1 MNPFKVF
8 VTLACAGLVVIVG
21 LLAGY
26 HRTEVVQRGYRGTAM
41 SQLYRESYFEKE
53 DVINKFPKPLGPAKT
68 DGPTAAE
75 TYENVHVLGDLS
87 KSQFA
92 RTMLSIKSWVAPE
105 VGCNFCHAAPIYN
118 SDEKYQKRVA
128 RKMIA
133 MTRHINTDWTA
144 HVGKTGVTC
153 YTCHRGQAVPAKIW
167 FQATE
172 NDDGLM
178 QKRPLQ
184 RPPTPAAA
192 DSSLPADS
200 LTEYLLHDDNI
211 RVNGVTPLQTGNRN
225 SVQHAR
231 QTYTLMMVMSESLG
245 VNCDFCHNTRALAS
259 WELST
264 PQRVTAWYGIRM
276 VRDLN
281 NNVMLPLK
289 TELPAER
296 LGPGGDVP
304 KIYCATCHNG
314 SNKPLYGAPM
324 LQYYPELVRPGGPR
338 PLPGQEGYTATPD
351 APAPDDAA
359 PATQKTA
366 KDAAPAPLPNAA
378 PAALPNTASL
388 QHVSAAAAVAPTVG
402 GGR

>member
-1 MNPFKVF
+1 MSAFRVI
-8 VTLACAGLVVIVG
+8 VTALCALLVVGLG

-26 HRTEVVQRGYRGTAM
+26 QRSEVVQRGYRGLALN
-41 SQLYRESYFEKE
+41 QIYRPSYFVKE
-53 DVINKFPKPLGPAKT
+53 DAINKYPKPLGPAKT
-68 DGPTAAE
+68 TGPTAAE

-92 RTMLSIKSWVAPE
+92 RTMLSIKSWVAPD
-105 VGCNFCHAAPIYN
+105 VGCNLCHAAPIYN

-153 YTCHRGQAVPAKIW
+153 FTCHRGQAVPPKVW
-167 FQATE
+167 FSATE
-172 NDDGLM
+172 YDNGLM
-178 QKRPLQ
+178 QKRPIQ

-192 DSSLPADS
+192 DSALPADS
-200 LTEYLLHDDNI
+200 LTEYLLHDDSI
-211 RVNGVTPLQTGNRN
+211 RVNGATPLQTGNRQ

-245 VNCDFCHNTRALAS
+245 VNCDFCHNTRAIFS
-259 WELST
+259 WDLST

-281 NNVMLPLK
+281 NNVMVPLK
-289 TELPAER
+289 SELPPER

-324 LQYYPELVRPGGPR
+324 LGVYPELVRPGGPI
-338 PLPGQEGYTATPD
+338 PITGIPTP
-351 APAPDDAA
+351 PDAA
-359 PATQKTA
+359 PTPAPIPAPAAAPVEQKTA
-366 KDAAPAPLPNAA
+366 SLAPPVTP
-378 PAALPNTASL
+378 PPP
-388 QHVSAAAAVAPTVG
+388 VAGTT
-402 GGR
+402 GR

>member
-1 MNPFKVF
+1 MNPGGVLFAA
-8 VTLACAGLVVIVG
+8 LALVAAVVLGLA
-21 LLAGY
+21 AGY
-26 HRTEVVQRGYRGTAM
+26 HRTQTVQRGYRGLAM
-41 SQLYRESYFEKE
+41 EQRFSESYLRKE
-53 DVINKFPKPLGPAKT
+53 DTINKLVKPLPPAKT
-68 DGPTAAE
+68 AGPTAAE

-92 RTMLSIKSWVAPE
+92 RTMLSIKSWVAPD
-105 VGCNFCHAAPIYN
+105 VGCNLCHAAPIYN

-153 YTCHRGQAVPAKIW
+153 FTCHRGQAVPPNVW
-167 FQATE
+167 FQATQY
-172 NDDGLM
+172 DGGIM
-178 QKRPLQ
+178 QKRPIQ

-192 DSSLPADS
+192 DTALPADS
-200 LTEYLLHDDNI
+200 LTEYLLHDDSI
-211 RVNGVTPLQTGNRN
+211 RVNGPTALQTGNRQ

-245 VNCDFCHNTRALAS
+245 VNCDFCHNTRAIFS
-259 WELST
+259 WDLST

-281 NNVMLPLK
+281 NNVMEPLK
-289 TELPAER
+289 SELPAER

-324 LQYYPELVRPGGPR
+324 LPLYPELVRPGGPL
-338 PLPGQEGYTATPD
+338 PLPGAPVMPP
-351 APAPDDAA
+351 APAPTPAPDGTPTAA
-359 PATQKTA
+359 PAVQKTA
-366 KDAAPAPLPNAA
+366 LLTPASPAAAPVAA
-378 PAALPNTASL
+378 ATASAD
-388 QHVSAAAAVAPTVG
+388 S